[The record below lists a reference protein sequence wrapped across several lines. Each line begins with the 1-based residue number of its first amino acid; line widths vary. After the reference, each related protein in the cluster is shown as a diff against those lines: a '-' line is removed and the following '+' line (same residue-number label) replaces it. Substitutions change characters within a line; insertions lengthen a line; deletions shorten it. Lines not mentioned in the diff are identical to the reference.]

1 MFDTSALADL
11 ARRDLD
17 ERTRFLAYGL
27 SSFERFAGLCD
38 IVPKAGPRIKLRL
51 NAIQREYC
59 ARRTPRDIVLKPRQ
73 IGFTTMEQAR
83 DVFHFLTVPGAR
95 VVATCQSIT
104 DHTPQKLLAKN
115 YRVIFDSLRR
125 LGLQLDFRT
134 ETASEWTLSD
144 RDASLRIVEAGA
156 SEAAAEKKG
165 RAGTISRLHLTETA
179 FYEYAEETLNALLEC
194 VPSPEHG
201 SEIVSESTPNGAAG
215 TYFEQ
220 YRAAAEG
227 RSGYTAHFYPWYR
240 QREYRAELARG
251 EVVEP
256 EDDRQQVLVE
266 KHGITAEQ
274 LKWYQQKVAEKKQDL
289 VDQEYP
295 SDPATCFLVSGRL
308 FFDRTVTATLHAQTR
323 DPIAVEQQGG
333 VFRIWKRAEPGHTYL
348 IAADPSEGVGG
359 DPGAAVVYDRAIG
372 EHVATLRGQF
382 PTWDMG
388 KRLALIG
395 RSYNGA
401 QIAVERNNHGVAV
414 LQALEQ
420 GEHYP
425 NIYKGADE
433 RPGWLNNHAS
443 RAAALEA
450 LENAHRTGEWRTPDA
465 GSTGELLTF
474 IVDRNGKAVAQRG
487 THDDLTLAHAIAF
500 DVCRKPVPSHYIPAA
515 RPPATRMGTGRGF

>member
-1 MFDTSALADL
+1 MLDTSALADL
-11 ARRDLD
+11 ARRDHD

-134 ETASEWTLSD
+134 ETATEWTLSD

-179 FYEYAEETLNALLEC
+179 FYEYADETLNAMLEC
-194 VPSPEHG
+194 VPSPDHG

-220 YRAAAEG
+220 YRAASEG

-240 QREYRAELARG
+240 QAEYRAALAPG

-256 EDDRQQVLVE
+256 HDDRQRALVE
-266 KHGITAEQ
+266 KHGVTAPQ
-274 LKWYQQKVAEKKQDL
+274 LKWYQQKVAEKGQDK

-308 FFDRTVTATLHAQTR
+308 FFDRTETARIHAQTS
-323 DPIAVEQQGG
+323 PPAWVEMGG
-333 VFRIWKRAEPGHTYL
+333 ALRIWKRPVPGRSYV
-348 IAADPSEGVGG
+348 ISADPSEGTGG
-359 DPGAAVVYDRAIG
+359 DPGAAGVFDRATA
-372 EHVATLRGQF
+372 EHVATLHGQF
-382 PTWDMG
+382 PTWEMG
-388 KRLALIG
+388 KALAAIG
-395 RSYNGA
+395 RTYNTA
-401 QIAVERNNHGVAV
+401 LIAVERNNHGTAV

-420 GEHYP
+420 GEKYL
-425 NIYKGADE
+425 NVYCDE
-433 RPGWLNNHAS
+433 DEKPGWNNTQVH
-443 RAAALEA
+443 RAAALES
-450 LENAHRTGEWRTPDA
+450 LEAAHRTRTWSTPDA
-465 GSTGELLTF
+465 LSTGELLTF
-474 IVDRNGKAVAQRG
+474 IVNKHGKPEAQSG
-487 THDDLTLAHAIAF
+487 THDDLVLMHAIAN
-500 DVCRKPVPSHYIPAA
+500 DVLRHPVVKITPPKP
-515 RPPATRMGTGRGF
+515 RPPAYRLGGSRGF